1 MRVRWSAPA
10 LGDLQNISSYI
21 ETATSLRAANRIT
34 LAIYDAVEGLKTLE
48 NRGRPG
54 RCSDTRELVISK
66 LPYIIVYRV
75 LPDMVEVIRVLHGA
89 QKWP

>member
-1 MRVRWSAPA
+1 MRAHWSAPA

-34 LAIYDAVEGLKTLE
+34 LAIYDAVQSLKRLP
-48 NRGRPG
+48 NRGRP
-54 RCSDTRELVISK
+54 RRRSDTRELAISK
-66 LPYIIVYRV
+66 LPYTIVYRV
-75 LPDMVEVIRVLHGA
+75 LPDMVEVVRILHGA